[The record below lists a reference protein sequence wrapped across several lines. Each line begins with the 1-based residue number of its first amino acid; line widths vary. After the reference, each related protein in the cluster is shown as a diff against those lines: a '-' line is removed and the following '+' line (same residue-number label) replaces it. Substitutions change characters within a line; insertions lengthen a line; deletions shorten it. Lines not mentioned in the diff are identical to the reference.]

1 MLEALGLERE
11 RYRLVWCSSAEADR
25 FVAAMREMTEV
36 LLPLGPSPYRYG
48 VQGISGGREA
58 AQCR

>member
-1 MLEALGLERE
+1 METLGLERE

-36 LLPLGPSPYRYG
+36 LERLGPSPYRYG
-48 VQGISGGREA
+48 VEGISGEREVA
-58 AQCR
+58 LCR